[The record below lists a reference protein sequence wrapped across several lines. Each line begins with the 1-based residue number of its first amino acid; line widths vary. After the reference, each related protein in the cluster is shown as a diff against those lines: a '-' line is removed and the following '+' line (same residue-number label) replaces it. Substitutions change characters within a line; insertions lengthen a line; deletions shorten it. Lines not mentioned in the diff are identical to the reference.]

1 MRIWEPAVS
10 LWSALTRRTFGS
22 NDRVV
27 AHILDPI
34 TGYSNRDLQVGK
46 DIDADTVRRLGDNGA
61 VFLVV
66 AYDGGAPTATV
77 CKRAQWLRAQA
88 QHRAADRDIDAS
100 VWSKRQELEIG

>member
-1 MRIWEPAVS
+1 MS
-10 LWSALTRRTFGS
+10 LWSELRRTTFVSSG
-22 NDRVV
+22 RVV

-61 VFLVV
+61 VFIVV
-66 AYDGGAPTATV
+66 DYAGGTPTATV

-88 QHRAADRDIDAS
+88 QQRAAETGLDTT
-100 VWSKRQELEIG
+100 VWGKRQELEIG

>member
-1 MRIWEPAVS
+1 LETDMS
-10 LWSALTRRTFGS
+10 LWSELRRTTFVSSG
-22 NDRVV
+22 RVV

-61 VFLVV
+61 VFIVV
-66 AYDGGAPTATV
+66 DYAGGTPTATV

-88 QHRAADRDIDAS
+88 QQRAAETGLDTT
-100 VWSKRQELEIG
+100 VWGKRQELEIG